1 MAEAGVFGP
10 DERIELLDGEVV
22 EMASIGPP
30 HSSRVDRCAHHLW
43 RTIATGVIVRVQNP
57 LHLSDLSMPEPDVTV
72 LRHRD
77 DFYGT
82 RHPTVADVLLLIE
95 VGDTSARF
103 DREVKLPLYATAA
116 VVEVWLLDVQ
126 ARTVSVCTDPH
137 EGTYQSIVQAG
148 PGRGPPTHRSAERR
162 HRRRRPAGLRSLLRD
177 RGPGCTGWGHA
188 GSAGGRP
195 GRTPRR
201 RTVGRRRSCP
211 RRRSPLLA
219 AWPSLRP

>member
-1 MAEAGVFGP
+1 MTVVAPIARRRFTVAEYERMAEAGVFGP

-22 EMASIGPP
+22 EMAPIRPP

-43 RTIATGVIVRVQNP
+43 RTIATEVIVRVQNP

-116 VVEVWLLDVQ
+116 VVEVWLLDVK

-137 EGTYQSIVQAG
+137 EGTYRSVVQVG
-148 PGRGPPTHRSAERR
+148 PGEI
-162 HRRRRPAGLRSLLRD
+162 
-177 RGPGCTGWGHA
+177 
-188 GSAGGRP
+188 
-195 GRTPRR
+195 
-201 RTVGRRRSCP
+201 
-211 RRRSPLLA
+211 
-219 AWPSLRP
+219 LRPTALPSAAIAAADLLG